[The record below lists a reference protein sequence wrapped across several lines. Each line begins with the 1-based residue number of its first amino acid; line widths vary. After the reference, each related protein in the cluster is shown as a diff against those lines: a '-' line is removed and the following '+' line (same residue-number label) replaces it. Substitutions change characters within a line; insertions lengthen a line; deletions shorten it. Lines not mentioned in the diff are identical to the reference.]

1 MKRMVKKM
9 DTVMS
14 YTLVMD
20 DTEVVIEL
28 DREEN
33 GSKILSEYVE
43 ELKKVSK
50 K

>member
-43 ELKKVSK
+43 ELKKASK